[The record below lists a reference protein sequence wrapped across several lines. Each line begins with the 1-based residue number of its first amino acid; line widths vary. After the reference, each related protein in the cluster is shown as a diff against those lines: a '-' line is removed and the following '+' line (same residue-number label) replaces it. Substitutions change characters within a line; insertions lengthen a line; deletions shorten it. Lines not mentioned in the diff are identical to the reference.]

1 MALTFLVPMQYF
13 SLQNQ
18 ILFSPADKP
27 TAEHHSF
34 FGPASL
40 FFLKLIFHSS
50 LVVYW
55 TPTDLGGGR
64 THLLVSYLFVFSYHS
79 WGSHGSNTEV
89 VCHSLFQ
96 CTMSCQKSPSSHIS
110 HQDGGAER
118 CTLIFSCE
126 NTKITTSY

>member
-64 THLLVSYLFVFSYHS
+64 THLLVSYLFPFSYCRQYS
-79 WGSHGSNTEV
+79 PGKNT
-89 VCHSLFQ
+89 
-96 CTMSCQKSPSSHIS
+96 
-110 HQDGGAER
+110 GAGFHF
-118 CTLIFSCE
+118 LLQ
-126 NTKITTSY
+126 